1 MLVFIKLVVIICSNA
16 VDITP
21 VAERR
26 YFVKEE
32 VISYLT
38 FAENGMALLKV
49 VMWLEGVITSKGC
62 NLYQ

>member
-1 MLVFIKLVVIICSNA
+1 MVVIICSNA

-21 VAERR
+21 EAERR

-38 FAENGMALLKV
+38 FAENGMALLMV
-49 VMWLEGVITSKGC
+49 VMCLEGGITSNGH
-62 NLYQ
+62 NLHQ